1 MDLRVRKWSFEFRWA
16 QVEEWKPA
24 MELVWRTFMK
34 YEGKEYTQEGIQ
46 HFFDFITD
54 DDLYRLF
61 LNGEYRLMVAL
72 DQGRIIGV
80 GSVRSRNHLSL
91 LFVDEAYHRRGVG
104 STLLGKLCEY
114 LKAETGESFMS
125 VQAAPYAVEFYRKQG
140 FHALCHELHY
150 AGIRVTPMEK
160 EF

>member
-91 LFVDEAYHRRGVG
+91 L
-104 STLLGKLCEY
+104 GKLCEY
-114 LKAETGESFMS
+114 LKAETGENFMS